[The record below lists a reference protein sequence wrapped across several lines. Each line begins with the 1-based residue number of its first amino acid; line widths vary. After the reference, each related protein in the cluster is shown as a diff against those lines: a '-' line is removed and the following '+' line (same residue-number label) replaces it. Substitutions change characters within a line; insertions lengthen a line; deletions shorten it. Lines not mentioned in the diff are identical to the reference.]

1 MIPPSSAS
9 HPRNLV
15 MGVVPHHPD
24 RVGAVGAG
32 AAAGVTITVTIHTVA
47 ARILLRV
54 GVAAVAASL
63 PLTSAHQR
71 SVIQSG
77 QQHLH
82 CNS

>member
-1 MIPPSSAS
+1 
-9 HPRNLV
+9 

-32 AAAGVTITVTIHTVA
+32 AAAGGLTITVTV

-71 SVIQSG
+71 SVIQSS
-77 QQHLH
+77 QQHLQH
-82 CNS
+82 SNS

>member
-1 MIPPSSAS
+1 
-9 HPRNLV
+9 

-32 AAAGVTITVTIHTVA
+32 AADGGVTITITVHTVS

-71 SVIQSG
+71 GVIQSG
-77 QQHLH
+77 QQHLQH
-82 CNS
+82 GQQFMSLTNKD

>member
-1 MIPPSSAS
+1 MS
-9 HPRNLV
+9 HPCNLV
-15 MGVVPHHPD
+15 VGVVPHHPD

-32 AAAGVTITVTIHTVA
+32 AAAGGVTITVTVPVHTVS

-71 SVIQSG
+71 SVIQSS
-77 QQHLH
+77 QQHLQH
-82 CNS
+82 SNS

>member
-1 MIPPSSAS
+1 MS

-32 AAAGVTITVTIHTVA
+32 AAAGGLTITVTVHTVS

-77 QQHLH
+77 QQHLQH
-82 CNS
+82 SNS

>member
-1 MIPPSSAS
+1 
-9 HPRNLV
+9 

-32 AAAGVTITVTIHTVA
+32 AAAGGLSVTVTGTVHTVA

-54 GVAAVAASL
+54 GVPAVAASL

-77 QQHLH
+77 QQHLQQY
-82 CNS
+82 SS

>member
-1 MIPPSSAS
+1 MS

-32 AAAGVTITVTIHTVA
+32 AASGGLTITVHTVS

-77 QQHLH
+77 QQHLQH
-82 CNS
+82 SNS